1 MEEVEIVAIEWS
13 PSYETG
19 EIRIDQQH
27 RNLFDRVNRLE
38 RMLEA
43 GEVLDQAEVEN
54 LLIFLESY
62 INTHFAYEE
71 LCMTLRG
78 CPIARKNKEAHDKL
92 LAFYD
97 DFAQRYAARGKADA
111 AMLRGLHEV
120 LSKWLVGHVCNID
133 VQLRSRV
140 SAARL

>member
-1 MEEVEIVAIEWS
+1 MEIVAIEWS

-19 EIRIDQQH
+19 EMRIDRQH
-27 RNLFDRVNRLE
+27 RTLFDRVNRLE

-43 GEVLDQAEVEN
+43 GEVLDQDEVEN

-92 LAFYD
+92 LAFYN
-97 DFAQRYAARGKADA
+97 DFAQRYAARGKADV
-111 AMLRGLHEV
+111 AMLRELHEV

-133 VQLRSRV
+133 VRLRNHV
-140 SAARL
+140 PAGGL